1 MTDEFEKNNA
11 KNQKEIDDF
20 FAQFDK
26 ISDNLNKTPSAGKK
40 SSSADSSAD
49 SSGMRY
55 ERPRRNSSATSYT
68 GFASSSEDE
77 KKKAFI
83 DRVAASSNESNS
95 SPGLRIPGREGRNST
110 DRSSSARTESNY
122 TGNFSDKTRN
132 VGDLLGT
139 GNSHVLNAAS
149 DTGKDFTGDAPKPTR
164 MARLSE
170 NKAGKSPRL
179 EGMIDKISGAPG
191 AAGEVFKEKFMLS
204 NEDEIDELEA
214 ETALGAA
221 MGKKGKRRKRKKYKL
236 NKKKVFLFLLAV
248 IFVFAAVVIGF
259 SASIIMNAPEI
270 DPDNIYSLLSENSVL
285 YDDQGN
291 PIDSIFAGEGNRT
304 NVEYADLPPQLV
316 NAFIAIEDKTFWD
329 HHGFNI
335 TRIFGAIKDSIVS
348 GGQVSG
354 TSTITQQ
361 LARNLYLTETRTQ
374 HSMQRKIAEA
384 YYTVLLENALS
395 KEQII
400 EAYLNTIYLGYESY
414 GVQAASQAYF
424 SKDVGELTTLECAA
438 LASLPKAPDS
448 YALIKRL
455 NPENV
460 DPEDPNIIYVGNE
473 FIYLFNDKSAD
484 RRNATLRNMFEQGY
498 ITEEEK
504 ATLMAEDFKSHINP
518 SLESVTS
525 FSTYF
530 ADYVIDQLIN
540 DLMNEYNYKY
550 DDAKQKVYNGGL
562 NIYTTLSSNMQ
573 KIAES
578 EFSNN
583 ANFPKVANL
592 RKDGNSNIL
601 NSNGN
606 IMLYSYGN
614 YFDESG
620 NFNLHPEEYSRQ
632 SDGSLL
638 LRKGKRLN
646 FYKTE
651 VGGNIDYSA
660 EFKTMY
666 TVEDGIFYSIAGGV
680 LAIPA
685 QYKTKTENGDLI
697 IDASFFSDK
706 PDAFISNG
714 EYITIG
720 PTHYTLRQK
729 VVQPQGAMVITDYRT
744 GGIKAMVGGRNTV
757 GRLLF
762 NRAISPRQP
771 GSSIKPMAVYSSA
784 LQSGVE
790 ALSRGETQTFTDQ
803 SGNPITSYGDYW
815 TAASMIEDAPM
826 TFNGKQWPK
835 NWYSGF
841 RGWMSFRTSMEQ
853 SVNVNAVKVFLQ
865 QGPEYTAR
873 MLKKFGITSVV
884 ESGETNDM
892 NAAALAL
899 GGMSHGIAPIE
910 MAGGYGVFGNQG
922 TYIQPVAYTKVENNR
937 GELILEK
944 IPESHDV
951 IDPGVAFIMTD
962 MLRTTVTNGIA
973 GGAAI
978 GVQPVAGKTG
988 TTTDNFD
995 AWFVGLTPQ
1004 YAASVWIGNDVNI
1017 ELSQGSVAAAKLWS
1031 KVMRQVCA
1039 GIPSASF
1046 PSAPS
1051 NVISASVGSS
1061 VAEDGTVQTRSE
1073 YFIKGTESG
1082 RGTADSYE
1090 TTKEICADSGLLATP
1105 LCHNRITKTGT
1116 LKPYDDGSG
1125 NTLPYYYCNL
1135 HNPDSSVYAIPPGTQ
1150 LDPNAASY
1158 SPVDGNT
1165 SDNNSGQQS
1174 QPSDQSGPSGQEPAT
1189 EPQPSQ
1195 SPVSQEDIYDN
1206 MPEWLR
1212 P

>member
-1 MTDEFEKNNA
+1 MTDEFEKDNA
-11 KNQKEIDDF
+11 RKQKEIDDF

-26 ISDNLNKTPSAGKK
+26 ISDNLSKTPSAGKK
-40 SSSADSSAD
+40 VSSDD
-49 SSGMRY
+49 SSGPHY
-55 ERPRRNSSATSYT
+55 ERRQRNSSATSYT
-68 GFASSSEDE
+68 GFRNSSDDQ

-83 DRVAASSNESNS
+83 DSVSASSNDSNS
-95 SPGLRIPGREGRNST
+95 SPGLKIPGREVR
-110 DRSSSARTESNY
+110 RESENLA
-122 TGNFSDKTRN
+122 KTQK

-139 GNSHVLNAAS
+139 KKPHVQNTSAS
-149 DTGKDFTGDAPKPTR
+149 AEKPSLDASPRPTR
-164 MARLSE
+164 MERLSE
-170 NKAGKSPRL
+170 NKSGKTSRF

-236 NKKKVFLFLLAV
+236 NKKKIFLFLLAAA
-248 IFVFAAVVIGF
+248 FVFAAVVIGF
-259 SASIIMNAPEI
+259 SASVIMNAPEI

-285 YDDQGN
+285 YDDEGN

-304 NVEYADLPPQLV
+304 NVEYSDLPPQLV
-316 NAFIAIEDKTFWD
+316 NAFVAIEDKTFWD

-335 TRIFGAIKDSIVS
+335 TRIFGAIKDSLIS
-348 GGQVSG
+348 GDQVSG

-374 HSMQRKIAEA
+374 HSMERKIAEA

-414 GVQAASQAYF
+414 GVQAAAQAYF

-448 YALIKRL
+448 YALIKRYK
-455 NPENV
+455 PEDV
-460 DPEDPNIIYVGNE
+460 DPDDQNIIYIGNE
-473 FIYLFNDKSAD
+473 FIYLFNDKSAV
-484 RRNATLRNMFEQGY
+484 RRNATLKNMFEQGY
-498 ITEEEK
+498 ITEKEK
-504 ATLMAEDFKSHINP
+504 TELMAEDFKSHINP

-530 ADYVIDQLIN
+530 ADYVIDQLID
-540 DLMNEYNYKY
+540 DLMDEYNYKY

-562 NIYTTLSSNMQ
+562 NIYTTLNSNMQ

-583 ANFPKVANL
+583 ANFPGVTHL
-592 RKDGNSNIL
+592 RKDANGNIL
-601 NSNGN
+601 NANKNILLYNYSN
-606 IMLYSYGN
+606 I
-614 YFDESG
+614 FDEQG
-620 NFNLHPEEYSRQ
+620 NFNLWPAEYTWQ

-638 LRKGKRLN
+638 LHKGKRLN

-651 VGGNIDYSA
+651 VGGNVDYNA

-666 TVEDGIFYSIAGGV
+666 TIENGVFYSIAGGV
-680 LAIPA
+680 LAVPA
-685 QYKTKTENGDLI
+685 QYKSRTDNGDLI
-697 IDASFFSDK
+697 IDAAFFKDK
-706 PDAFISNG
+706 PDAFVVNG
-714 EYITIG
+714 DHITVG

-729 VVQPQGAMVITDYRT
+729 VVQPQGAMVITDYKT

-771 GSSIKPMAVYSSA
+771 GSSIKPMAVYASA
-784 LQSGVE
+784 LQTAVE
-790 ALSRGETQTFTDQ
+790 ALGRGEIQTFTDQ

-826 TFNGKQWPK
+826 VFNGKQWPK

-853 SVNVNAVKVFLQ
+853 SVNVNAVKIFLQ
-865 QGPEYTAR
+865 HGPEYAAR
-873 MLKKFGITSVV
+873 MLKKFGVTSVV

-922 TYIQPVAYTKVENNR
+922 KYIEPVAYTKVMNNR

-944 IPESHDV
+944 TPETHDV

-973 GGAAI
+973 GGASI

-1004 YAASVWIGNDVNI
+1004 YAASVWIGNDINI
-1017 ELSQGSVAAAKLWS
+1017 ELSQGSAAAAKLWS

-1039 GIPSASF
+1039 GLPSGSF
-1046 PSAPS
+1046 PAAPS
-1051 NVISASVGSS
+1051 NIISASVGSA
-1061 VAEDGTVQTRSE
+1061 VAEDGTIQTRSE

-1082 RGTADSYE
+1082 RGTLNSEE

-1105 LCHNRITKTGT
+1105 LCPNRITKTGT
-1116 LKPYDDGSG
+1116 LSQFDDGSG
-1125 NTLPYYYCNL
+1125 HTLPYYYCNL
-1135 HNPDSSVYAIPPGTQ
+1135 HNPDASVYAIPPGTQ
-1150 LDPNAASY
+1150 LDPNAATY
-1158 SPVDGNT
+1158 SPVDGNAQG
-1165 SDNNSGQQS
+1165 SGDSRQQGPPS
-1174 QPSDQSGPSGQEPAT
+1174 NQQPLPSNPEPAT

-1195 SPVSQEDIYDN
+1195 SPVTQEDIYDN